1 MPKYYPPLSALALP
15 MKPFLVPMMPMTPH
29 LELPRRRFAPL
40 RPDRV
45 QRFGVGDHVRV
56 ARGGFASDPREVVA
70 VEADPHPI
78 AYAHCSGHSARY
90 RLDGIDGWVYDWMLD
105 SVSRPAADPKDVPPV
120 CWWLLAIAA
129 FTAFWIVRF
138 LFASW

>member
-1 MPKYYPPLSALALP
+1 

-29 LELPRRRFAPL
+29 LELPRRRFIPL
-40 RPDRV
+40 RVDRV
-45 QRFGVGDHVRV
+45 QRFDVGDHVRV
-56 ARGGFASDPREVVA
+56 ARGGFTTGTTRVTA

-90 RLDGIDGWVYDWMLD
+90 QLEGVAGWVYDWMLD
-105 SVSRPAADPKDVPPV
+105 SVSRPAADSKDVPPV